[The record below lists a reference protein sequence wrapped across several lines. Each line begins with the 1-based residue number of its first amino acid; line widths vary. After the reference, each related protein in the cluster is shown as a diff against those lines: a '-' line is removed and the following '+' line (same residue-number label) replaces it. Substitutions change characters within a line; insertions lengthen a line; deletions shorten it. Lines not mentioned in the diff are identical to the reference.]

1 MRHRINILGGGPA
14 GAAAA
19 LAVLREG
26 SEVRVIEK
34 SRLPRHKVCG
44 EFLSPEIGPE
54 LERLGVWDE
63 FLEAGPARVCR
74 TALHLGKHTKS
85 SRLPEPAFGLSRY
98 AFDLLLLDQARGAG
112 AELASEAGEEH
123 PLIVATGRRATGVQ
137 RGQRIFGF
145 KAHFEGPVDDA
156 VELFFF
162 DRCYVGVSCIDA
174 GKTNVCG
181 LAPESF
187 LSRFGFEYDGIVM
200 QCPALADRLRPL
212 RRVTPW
218 FSTGPLQYGQAFA
231 DVGDAYHTS
240 HAYLAGDAL
249 SFVDPFT
256 GSGLL
261 AAVRSG
267 AMAGKAA
274 AAGQPV
280 AEYLRDCRASLRQPF
295 QVASILRRML
305 EGGWAEK
312 LAPLAPSRLLFALTR
327 PR

>member
-1 MRHRINILGGGPA
+1 MDRIHILGGGPA
-14 GAAAA
+14 GSAAA
-19 LAVLREG
+19 LAALRQG
-26 SEVRVIEK
+26 ALVRVIEK

-44 EFLSPEIGPE
+44 EFFSPEICPE
-54 LERLGVWDE
+54 LERLGAWDA
-63 FLEAGPARVCR
+63 FLAAGPARVLR
-74 TALHLGKHTKS
+74 TVLHFGTRQKE

-98 AFDLLLLDQARGAG
+98 SFDLLLQDLACAAG
-112 AELASEAGEEH
+112 ADLAHEGLEH
-123 PLIVATGRRATGVQ
+123 PHIIATGRRGESTP
-137 RGQRIFGF
+137 RGQRLFGF
-145 KAHFEGPVDDA
+145 KAHFEGPMEDA

-162 DRCYVGVSCIDA
+162 ERCYVGVSCIED

-200 QCPALADRLRPL
+200 HCPALFDRLKPL

-231 DVGDAYHTS
+231 NPGHVC

-267 AMAGKAA
+267 AMAGRAA
-274 AAGQPV
+274 AIGQPV
-280 AEYLRDCRASLRQPF
+280 TEYLEECRASLRQPF
-295 QVASILRRML
+295 QVARVLRGAL
-305 EGGWAEK
+305 EGGWAER
-312 LAPLAPSRLLFALTR
+312 LMPLAPARLLFALSR